1 MSRSHHLVSV
11 AEFRNAL
18 DAHSTRIL
26 LEANG
31 IPAVVIGD
39 AISEMGLEP
48 ISVHVHR
55 ENVELAHRVIQ
66 EVPAAADVLIPEWIC
81 KCGEQVVQ
89 DNLTCVKRGYSEM
102 QEVPRQMMTCEGN
115 GQEK

>member
-1 MSRSHHLVSV
+1 MSRSNHLVSV

-18 DAHSTRIL
+18 EAHSTRIL

-31 IPAVVIGD
+31 IPAVVTGD

-48 ISVHVHR
+48 ICVFVHR

-66 EVPAAADVLIPEWIC
+66 EIPAAADVLIPEWIC
-81 KCGEQVVQ
+81 KCGEQVDAGFNVCWSCKEPIESSREW
-89 DNLTCVKRGYSEM
+89 TSED
-102 QEVPRQMMTCEGN
+102 G
-115 GQEK
+115 

>member
-1 MSRSHHLVSV
+1 MSKSNCLVTV

-18 DAHSTRIL
+18 EAHSTRIL

-55 ENVELAHRVIQ
+55 ENVELAHRVIR
-66 EVPAAADVLIPEWIC
+66 EVPPAAEILIPEWIC
-81 KCGEQVVQ
+81 RCGEQVDAGFNMCWSCNQ
-89 DNLTCVKRGYSEM
+89 PIESTQACTSED
-102 QEVPRQMMTCEGN
+102 G
-115 GQEK
+115 